1 MEYNARVECSE
12 FWDWDETGR
21 GNDVDNVECGMG
33 AGVNMLMLHSEE
45 TGWGW
50 ENRCVDESTAMAT
63 RVGRGPGDELKW
75 GRTRARRD
83 GNRDRVHAKGMYIH
97 SDLRESE

>member
-1 MEYNARVECSE
+1 MWNGHGGKHV
-12 FWDWDETGR
+12 
-21 GNDVDNVECGMG
+21 DVGFRRNG
-33 AGVNMLMLHSEE
+33 L
-45 TGWGW
+45 GW

>member
-1 MEYNARVECSE
+1 MWN
-12 FWDWDETGR
+12 GR
-21 GNDVDNVECGMG
+21 GGKHVDVAFRRNG
-33 AGVNMLMLHSEE
+33 L
-45 TGWGW
+45 GW

-63 RVGRGPGDELKW
+63 RVVRGPWDELKW

-83 GNRDRVHAKGMYIH
+83 GNGDRVHAKGMYIH